1 MPVSVFDLFSIGIGP
16 SSSHTVGPMRAGRAF
31 ASRLAGTPVASVA
44 VDLYGSLAST
54 GQGHGTLG
62 AVVAGLM
69 GSDPETVDP
78 DAMGASLAELE
89 DTVGSGSPAARPSR
103 SG

>member
-78 DAMGASLAELE
+78 TPWVRRSPSSR
-89 DTVGSGSPAARPSR
+89 TPVGSDSPAARPSR